1 MVIMEVVLDILEIII
16 IILLLALIAFFVW
29 DRSQTRRRRKEQED
43 ALSKAV
49 GERLDGTIQVF
60 GDLREKLGELTQRT
74 RYIEEV
80 GKSISSL
87 QEILRAPK
95 FRGGFGEMMLERLL
109 ADILPAENYALQH
122 RFRNGEAVDAV
133 ISIGGN
139 LVPVDS
145 KFPMEDFQRMVAT
158 DTEKE
163 QSALRRQFIRTVKKH
178 IDDVAKYIRPDEKT
192 FDFALMYVPA
202 ENVYYETVLK
212 SKPEDDDICSY
223 ALGKR
228 VVPVSPNSF
237 YAYLQAL
244 LLGLNGLRIEKEAR
258 EILGQLNR
266 LQGDLSNFQADYETL
281 GAHLEHAARK
291 YEDGR
296 RKLSTLATKLQLT
309 CETPAKKLPE
319 TSTKE

>member
-1 MVIMEVVLDILEIII
+1 MQILEIVII
-16 IILLLALIAFFVW
+16 VLLLALIIFFVW
-29 DRSQTRRRRKEQED
+29 DRAQNRRRLKEQED
-43 ALSKAV
+43 TLSRTV

-74 RYIEEV
+74 KYIEEV

-95 FRGGFGEMMLERLL
+95 FRGSFGELMLERLL
-109 ADILPAENYALQH
+109 SDILPADNYELQH
-122 RFRNGEAVDAV
+122 RFGSGEAVDAV
-133 ISIGGN
+133 INIGGN

-145 KFPMEDFQRMVAT
+145 KFPLEDFQRLVAT
-158 DTEKE
+158 DDEKE
-163 QSALRRQFIRTVKKH
+163 QAALRRQFARTVRKH

-212 SKPEDDDICSY
+212 RSPEDDDIYSY

-237 YAYLQAL
+237 YAYLQAI
-244 LLGLNGLRIEKEAR
+244 LLGLNGLRIEKEAQ
-258 EILGQLNR
+258 EILGQLGR
-266 LQGDLSNFQADYETL
+266 LQGDLSSFQADYETL
-281 GAHLEHAARK
+281 GTHLEHASRK
-291 YEDGR
+291 YEDSR

-309 CETPAKKLPE
+309 CESPVKKLPE
-319 TSTKE
+319 TDNKQ